1 MIKFVTTD
9 SAKPIRFGPDML
21 FCQPLEHLFG
31 FLRVWLAFI
40 FRRHFMGN
48 QIFKHQ
54 GSIETTLVKEFGHI
68 DISLLGILIMTI
80 ETVILEQLHSF
91 PILPARQINHT

>member
-9 SAKPIRFGPDML
+9 SAEFFRLGADML

-31 FLRVWLAFI
+31 FYLAWLVFI

-54 GSIETTLVKEFGHI
+54 GSIETSLIKEFGHI
-68 DISLLGILIMTI
+68 DIPLLGILIMTI
-80 ETVILEQLHSF
+80 ETVIFEQLHAS
-91 PILPARQINHT
+91 PILPAH

>member
-9 SAKPIRFGPDML
+9 SAEFFRLGANML

-31 FLRVWLAFI
+31 FILAWLAFI

-54 GSIETTLVKEFGHI
+54 GSIETSLIKEFGHI
-68 DISLLGILIMTI
+68 DIPLLGILIMTI
-80 ETVILEQLHSF
+80 ETVIFEQLHAS
-91 PILPARQINHT
+91 PILPAR